1 MDSQGLRPKKTKRKG
16 VPTISLH
23 TRSNAYF
30 YNLPHHKILSQ
41 MWIIHHRH
49 NLKGRRPK
57 KFAIHEEF
65 PVAPVANSYVIRK
78 KGTVFLGGGSVLP
91 ARRFLGDNRN
101 SESATLCD
109 HPVIETTIKGRTRC
123 DIRSETGSSDATDA
137 VRRILPLWDTRGHF
151 RQRRK
156 RASPRGPWSPNHK
169 DGVTRPDIHVDLSAC
184 AKEIQRNVAGS
195 RRNNARVERRN
206 RLGGFHAS
214 DKAQGLKFRAID
226 SGSANFGCGASQAS
240 KGHGPQTM
248 GYLDLLL
255 SSCQSMHGLL
265 VCEVFTAQLRAQG
278 SLFMHACLTTPHLGA
293 RDHVQQAEGII
304 AFDLIGSEY

>member
-65 PVAPVANSYVIRK
+65 PIAPVANSYVIRK

-91 ARRFLGDNRN
+91 ARRFLGDN
-101 SESATLCD
+101 L
-109 HPVIETTIKGRTRC
+109 
-123 DIRSETGSSDATDA
+123 
-137 VRRILPLWDTRGHF
+137 RRILPLWDTRGHF

-226 SGSANFGCGASQAS
+226 SGSAN
-240 KGHGPQTM
+240 
-248 GYLDLLL
+248 L
-255 SSCQSMHGLL
+255 
-265 VCEVFTAQLRAQG
+265 
-278 SLFMHACLTTPHLGA
+278 
-293 RDHVQQAEGII
+293 
-304 AFDLIGSEY
+304 